1 MANTQFDEFIKREK
15 SRAAGAGNFD
25 AKVSREDWVSDV
37 DALYKLVEKYMGPYI
52 KRGDVKVSFG
62 DIEINEELLG
72 AYKIRRMNL
81 AIGLQQVVFTP
92 IGRIIIGAQ
101 GRVDLMGP
109 TGKKKLVRVD
119 KDATRPRISTSAFPD
134 VLSISSTPLSRPNTE
149 IVWKF
154 STPPPSIQYLDLTE
168 DSLMSSILEVANA

>member
-1 MANTQFDEFIKREK
+1 MANTQFDDFIKREK
-15 SRAAGAGNFD
+15 TRAAGAGNFD
-25 AKVSREDWVSDV
+25 AKACRDGWVSDV
-37 DALYKLVEKYMGPYI
+37 DTLYKLVEKFIGPYI
-52 KRGDVKVSFG
+52 KRGDVKVSYSEV
-62 DIEINEELLG
+62 EINEELLG

-81 AIGLQQVVFTP
+81 VIGLQQVVFTP

-119 KDATRPRISTSAFPD
+119 KDATRPRITTSVFPD
-134 VLSISSTPLSRPNTE
+134 VHSISSTPLSRSDTE

-168 DSLMSSILEVANA
+168 DSLTSSILEVANA